1 MLVTNVANP
10 TAITSIRLLL
20 ITLTSL
26 YAARESAF
34 RRADPS
40 RLGRRARSHS
50 AGVGLRQVYAELD
63 GRSAPVTT
71 SRGVCAQVHG
81 PRQLKTVLNFAC
93 VETGRALRVNQ

>member
-10 TAITSIRLLL
+10 TAITSIILLL

-40 RLGRRARSHS
+40 RLGQTS
-50 AGVGLRQVYAELD
+50 AIAQCGGWFKAGLCRI
-63 GRSAPVTT
+63 
-71 SRGVCAQVHG
+71 
-81 PRQLKTVLNFAC
+81 
-93 VETGRALRVNQ
+93 GRAIGASHKFERRVLFGKARDNTAPRCTAPGSLKLS